1 MNVIEIVAYKC
12 SKCGAAY
19 QSRKHAEKCC
29 MPKICEDCGCEIP
42 HNSYYVVCDSCRSKR
57 EAVKEKERFNKA
69 KHYTFEDAPES
80 SYQCMYSEVYG
91 TNEGY
96 FFDLDELEE
105 YCQENDIE
113 IPEYVWGTKLTKI
126 SMDAD
131 SIIESA
137 CEELHEDAE
146 DQIDDREELQ
156 EILDKWCEKQS
167 GTDTYYVDYSV
178 AILINKSSD
187 IILTSDDVKQM
198 LKDSGTI

>member
-1 MNVIEIVAYKC
+1 MNAIEIVAYKC
-12 SKCGAAY
+12 SKCGTAY
-19 QSRKHAEKCC
+19 QSREYAKKCC

-42 HNSYYVVCDSCRSKR
+42 HNSYYIVCDSCRSKR
-57 EAVKEKERFNKA
+57 EAAKEKERFNKA
-69 KHYTFEDAPES
+69 KQYTFKDAPES

-91 TNEGY
+91 ENEGY

-105 YCQENDIE
+105 YCQENDIAM
-113 IPEYVWGTKLTKI
+113 PEYVWGTKLTRI

-137 CEELHEDAE
+137 CEKLHEDAE

-156 EILDKWCEKQS
+156 EMLNKWCEKQS
-167 GTDTYYVDYSV
+167 GTDTYYVDYNV
-178 AILINKSSD
+178 AILINKSPD